1 VLSAAHH
8 CVTGR
13 CRPTAAARRVNEKS
27 EISAM
32 TIGRIAVTGHVKLKV
47 TTYQLSIRR
56 SSIKRQSIFLKTK
69 SENCDIYHAKSHPC
83 LPSRIS
89 RQSLAYL

>member
-47 TTYQLSIRR
+47 TRSPYLSIID
-56 SSIKRQSIFLKTK
+56 SAFINQAPKYIFKNK
-69 SENCDIYHAKSHPC
+69 E
-83 LPSRIS
+83 
-89 RQSLAYL
+89 